1 LGEFKNWNF
10 LMSDVILR
18 SYMTCEF
25 CGAQGVMRCVVAQF
39 IGMALARRIRQ
50 LQKEFT
56 QVVT

>member
-1 LGEFKNWNF
+1 
-10 LMSDVILR
+10 
-18 SYMTCEF
+18 MTCEF